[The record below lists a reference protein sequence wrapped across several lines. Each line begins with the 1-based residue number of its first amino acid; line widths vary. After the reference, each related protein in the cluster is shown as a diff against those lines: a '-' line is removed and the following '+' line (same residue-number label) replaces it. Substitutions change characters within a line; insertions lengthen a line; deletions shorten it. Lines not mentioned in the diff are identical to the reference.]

1 MYFFAFDW
9 DNANDEAIG
18 NLCKEMG
25 GNMEE
30 MPFLFTL
37 GEGLEEETRIL

>member
-1 MYFFAFDW
+1 M
-9 DNANDEAIG
+9 
-18 NLCKEMG
+18 CKKMG

-30 MPFLFTL
+30 MPFLFTI